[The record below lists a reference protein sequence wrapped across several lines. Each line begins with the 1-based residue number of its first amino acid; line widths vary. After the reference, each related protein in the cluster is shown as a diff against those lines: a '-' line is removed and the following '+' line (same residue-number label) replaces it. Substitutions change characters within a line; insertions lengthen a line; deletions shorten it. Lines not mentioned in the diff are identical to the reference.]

1 MAEVRQDRGGIL
13 PGSASGG
20 RSVAVLVVALIAV
33 LAAIALVSNTSRRSA
48 HQAPAAMSENVE
60 PPAPPEP
67 PAPGPGPEPAP
78 AASPVPADDGAA
90 TARRQ
95 AAIARAI
102 DDGRPGLA
110 ACYQRALTRDDR
122 LVHGRVPGRASIA
135 ASGRVD
141 GVHVVGP
148 AAFRAMQ
155 PCVHTAIS
163 RWDFPAAPEAYTAEI
178 PLVLEGNQ

>member
-20 RSVAVLVVALIAV
+20 RSVAVLVMALVAV
-33 LAAIALVSNTSRRSA
+33 LAAIALIFNASRRSA
-48 HQAPAAMSENVE
+48 HQPPASSENLEPAAP
-60 PPAPPEP
+60 PPA
-67 PAPGPGPEPAP
+67 AGPQPAP
-78 AASPVPADDGAA
+78 AVSPAPADDEGAG

-102 DDGRPGLA
+102 DDGRPDLA
-110 ACYQRALTRDDR
+110 ACYQRALIRDDS
-122 LVHGRVPGRASIA
+122 LVHGKVTVRAAIA

-141 GVHVVGP
+141 SVNVVGP

-155 PCVHTAIS
+155 PCLDTAIS
-163 RWDFPAAPEAYTAEI
+163 KWDFPAAPAPYAAEF
-178 PLVLEGNQ
+178 PLVLRGNQ

>member
-20 RSVAVLVVALIAV
+20 RSVAVLVMALVAV
-33 LAAIALVSNTSRRSA
+33 LAAIALIFNASRRSA
-48 HQAPAAMSENVE
+48 HQPPAAVENVE
-60 PPAPPEP
+60 PPAPPP
-67 PAPGPGPEPAP
+67 PAAQPEPSP
-78 AASPVPADDGAA
+78 AAGAAPVGDEGDGAA

-110 ACYQRALTRDDR
+110 ACYQRALVRDDS
-122 LVHGRVPGRASIA
+122 LVHGKVTVRASIA
-135 ASGRVD
+135 PSGRVD
-141 GVHVVGP
+141 SVNVAGP

-155 PCVHTAIS
+155 PCLHRAIA
-163 RWDFPAAPEAYTAEI
+163 RWDFPAAPDPYTAEI
-178 PLVLEGNQ
+178 PLVLQGNQ

>member
-20 RSVAVLVVALIAV
+20 RSVAALVVALVAV
-33 LAAIALVSNTSRRSA
+33 LAAVALIFKASRRSA
-48 HQAPAAMSENVE
+48 HQAPAPISENVE
-60 PPAPPEP
+60 PPAAPEP
-67 PAPGPGPEPAP
+67 PAPGPQPAP
-78 AASPVPADDGAA
+78 AAVPVPAGDDGAA

-110 ACYQRALTRDDR
+110 ACYQRALVRDDS
-122 LVHGRVPGRASIA
+122 LVHGKVTVRASIA

-141 GVHVVGP
+141 SVNVVGP
-148 AAFRAMQ
+148 VAFRAMQ
-155 PCVHTAIS
+155 PCLHTAIS
-163 RWDFPAAPEAYTAEI
+163 RWDFPAAPQPYTAEI
-178 PLVLEGNQ
+178 PLVLQGNE